1 MNPQDPL
8 AELRDLA
15 NPEAISMWPPA
26 PGWWVLACLLIVL
39 TFVISR
45 KVKAKRY
52 ARAYRLEARDELM
65 LHWRQY
71 EQKKDSLAYLSS
83 LNLTLKRTALSAF
96 PASGAAASSGEQWLK
111 FLDST
116 LPLKH
121 REQTF
126 QSDLGQVL
134 VDAPYRKHS
143 DEDPSQIHALSLVW
157 IQHHQEPEVS
167 DA

>member
-15 NPEAISMWPPA
+15 SPEAISLWPPA
-26 PGWWVLACLLIVL
+26 PGWWVVAIILIALAVLI
-39 TFVISR
+39 TR
-45 KVKAKRY
+45 KVKTRRY
-52 ARAYRLEARDELM
+52 TRAYRLEARDELM
-65 LHWRQY
+65 RHWRQY
-71 EQKKDSLAYLSS
+71 EQKQDSLTYLSS

-96 PASGAAASSGEQWLK
+96 PGSGAAASSGGQWLE

-116 LPLKH
+116 LPQKH
-121 REQTF
+121 RERTF
-126 QSDLGQVL
+126 QSDLGQIL